1 LLADYVAEARSA
13 WSPGVVITPAWVR
26 GVTGCSR
33 GLSSKVAAALNA
45 ERVTPVFDQT
55 PPSRTKPEG
64 SAA

>member
-13 WSPGVVITPAWVR
+13 WTPGVVITPAWVR

-45 ERVTPVFDQT
+45 ERSTRVLDQT
-55 PPSRTKPEG
+55 PQARTEPEG
-64 SAA
+64 RTP